1 MTKRSELPDLEL
13 ACLKILWDSGDLTV
27 REVRER
33 LTPQRSL
40 AYTTVLTVLD
50 RLAHKGVVSRR
61 KVGKTYIYHPEFER
75 AEARDRAVRRLLD
88 IYFDGSKDALRA
100 HLGGAAVRPAPAPT
114 KPAAPRKAPAAVER
128 LDESLL

>member
-33 LTPQRSL
+33 LTPQRAL

-61 KVGKTYIYHPEFER
+61 KIGKTYLYHPEFGR
-75 AEARDRAVRRLLD
+75 TEARARAVARLLD
-88 IYFDGSKDALRA
+88 IYFDGSKEALRNY
-100 HLGGAAVRPAPAPT
+100 LGGSVTKPTPARKTAPT
-114 KPAAPRKAPAAVER
+114 LIER

>member
-33 LTPQRSL
+33 LAPKRSL
-40 AYTTVLTVLD
+40 AYTTVMTVLD

-61 KVGKTYIYHPEFER
+61 KIGKTYLYHPEFGR
-75 AEARDRAVRRLLD
+75 AEARDRAVRRLLE

-100 HLGGAAVRPAPAPT
+100 HLGGVAA
-114 KPAAPRKAPAAVER
+114 KAPARKAAAPTAPIER